1 MTSRFKK
8 TLLWYGIFITA
19 LTLNQSKAFTEDF
32 IVKIVVHV
40 ETFNDIEDAIN
51 MILKYGYVLAEFDDC
66 TGE

>member
-32 IVKIVVHV
+32 IVKIVVHELWIALV
-40 ETFNDIEDAIN
+40 AVT
-51 MILKYGYVLAEFDDC
+51 YVYFKEAEWD
-66 TGE
+66 